1 MNNGNPRPLS
11 KKKQVQLMIALT
23 ILAWAT
29 QTLRHQWGFGAEV
42 QFTTPDSVPQNA
54 QAANSQAIDSQPTDS
69 EANSS
74 TGGSAQSNGSVPTSA
89 PSGDAD
95 DAISGKETFVPGE
108 ARFANGATL
117 EVRSEATIVGAEIKL
132 KQICR
137 WSDEDKPVFAPVA
150 DFIVARIKPGSP
162 FLKVT
167 ITDLKSTLHDAG
179 ISCTIAR
186 SDTAYDEQTALSQ
199 WIDAKQGNANEPAT
213 QPSAVA
219 PVQPNGWAD
228 AAAQGVTV
236 LTVAAGTAIPASATI
251 PASNEEKQYHTLR
264 ELLTRDLATRTN
276 LTVDQLQMNFRAQD
290 EKVLNLSEPNFK
302 FQIDPLRARNLG
314 NVSWSVTILASG
326 ESNRITINAEGR
338 AWQKQLVLTRPLESR
353 EVIQPADFVE
363 QRTLVD
369 SLPNEPLLSRDQMVN
384 EQAAQQ
390 LKPGTVLSARM
401 VDSVPLVKAGQ
412 FVTISVTQGAVQIKT
427 VATAMEAGSYGQ
439 TIRVRNEETRDI
451 FEVTMTGP
459 QTATMNSVRNGNP
472 SGDSSSA
479 PVAAAQ

>member
-1 MNNGNPRPLS
+1 
-11 KKKQVQLMIALT
+11 
-23 ILAWAT
+23 
-29 QTLRHQWGFGAEV
+29 
-42 QFTTPDSVPQNA
+42 
-54 QAANSQAIDSQPTDS
+54 
-69 EANSS
+69 
-74 TGGSAQSNGSVPTSA
+74 
-89 PSGDAD
+89 
-95 DAISGKETFVPGE
+95 
-108 ARFANGATL
+108 
-117 EVRSEATIVGAEIKL
+117 
-132 KQICR
+132 
-137 WSDEDKPVFAPVA
+137 
-150 DFIVARIKPGSP
+150 
-162 FLKVT
+162 
-167 ITDLKSTLHDAG
+167 
-179 ISCTIAR
+179 
-186 SDTAYDEQTALSQ
+186 
-199 WIDAKQGNANEPAT
+199 
-213 QPSAVA
+213 
-219 PVQPNGWAD
+219 
-228 AAAQGVTV
+228 
-236 LTVAAGTAIPASATI
+236 
-251 PASNEEKQYHTLR
+251 
-264 ELLTRDLATRTN
+264 
-276 LTVDQLQMNFRAQD
+276 MNFRAQD